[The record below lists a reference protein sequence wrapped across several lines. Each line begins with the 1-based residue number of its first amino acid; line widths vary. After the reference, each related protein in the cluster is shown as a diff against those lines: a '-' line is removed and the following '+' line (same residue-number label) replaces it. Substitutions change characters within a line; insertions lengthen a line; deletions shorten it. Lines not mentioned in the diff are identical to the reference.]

1 VKGVTFRGGRWQVRK
16 QVKGRRVALSFTV
29 KTDALEYLRNLE
41 RQDAGLPALQ
51 RPVSLEEGRKI
62 YEDGLHQRGAP
73 ETTLRFYAAKFAVLE
88 RLFGAAGRL
97 DRITEGDVGAYV
109 EARRGEGVQNKT
121 IKEELALLHR
131 TTRRS
136 GITPAWHKP
145 ALRVTY
151 HPRRAPSPDEV
162 AALWRELNGPPRVA
176 LALCLLTGMRAS
188 EAMRATVADCDLKAK
203 TIRLTDRKTPD
214 PVYVAIVPTLNG
226 LLPKAGRLVGA
237 SADAVRSAMVRA
249 SKRAGTPATWYGPG
263 LGRHS
268 FASWA
273 VQFGGFTTAQV
284 ADALG
289 HRLPGVATPL
299 YIHAQAVE
307 PVRRPMS
314 LKVESVLLKALEKSG
329 TKRHE
334 RGRGVW

>member
-1 VKGVTFRGGRWQVRK
+1 MKGVTLRGGRWQVRR
-16 QVKGRRVALSFTV
+16 QVNGRRVAVSFSV
-29 KTDALEYLRNLE
+29 KADALEYLRNLE

-51 RPVSLEEGRKI
+51 KPVSLVEGRKI

-73 ETTLRFYAAKFAVLE
+73 ETTLRFYKAKFAVLE
-88 RLFGAAGRL
+88 RLLGTAGRL
-97 DRITEGDVGAYV
+97 DRITEADVGAYV
-109 EARRGEGVQNKT
+109 EKRRAEGVQNKT
-121 IKEELALLHR
+121 MKEELALLHR

-151 HPRRAPSPDEV
+151 HPRRAPSPDEI
-162 AALWRELNGPPRVA
+162 AALWRELNGPSRVA

-188 EAMRATVADCDLKAK
+188 EAYRATVADCDLKAK
-203 TIRLTDRKTPD
+203 TIRLIDRKTPD
-214 PVYVAIVPTLNG
+214 PVHVAIVPTLKA
-226 LLPKAGRLVGA
+226 LLPKAGPLVA
-237 SADAVRSAMVRA
+237 ATDNAVRLAMVRA
-249 SKRAGTPATWYGPG
+249 SVRAGLDPKWYGPG

-314 LKVESVLLKALEKSG
+314 LKVEAVLLKALGKSG
-329 TKRHE
+329 TKRHK
-334 RGRGVW
+334 RGAGVS